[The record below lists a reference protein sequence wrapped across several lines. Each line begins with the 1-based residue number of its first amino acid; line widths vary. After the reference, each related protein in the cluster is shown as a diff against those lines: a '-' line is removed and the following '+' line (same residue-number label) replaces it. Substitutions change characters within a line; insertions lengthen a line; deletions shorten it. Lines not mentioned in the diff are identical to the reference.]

1 MMLGI
6 RSPER
11 ASTLCGV
18 NPASTGPTHV
28 EAVRGPGFDQLE
40 SLDA

>member
-1 MMLGI
+1 MTLEM

-18 NPASTGPTHV
+18 NPARTSPTHV
-28 EAVRGPGFDQLE
+28 EAVRRPGFDQF
-40 SLDA
+40 